1 MMYLTGD
8 QGRVVDN
15 GDMVVLGRMDGDSQ
29 VKLRGIRIEL
39 EDISNSI
46 MKTSKG
52 LVTEAVVIVRGEGA
66 SQFLVAFVVLAKE
79 YDTTASQ
86 PLLDRLLKELPLP
99 TYMRPTVTIALEA
112 LPVTGRGKL
121 DTHALAD
128 YPLPEVNQTD
138 DNGEEE
144 LTEME
149 SRLKAVWR
157 EVLSEV
163 DANLAIKRSS
173 DFFSVGGNSLLL
185 TQLRIRIRSV
195 FNVDIP
201 LPELFQSSTLET
213 LAARL
218 EGSRKGRVIDWDDE
232 TRVSE
237 DLVPSALSARP
248 LAKKDGP
255 FVVALTG
262 ATGFL
267 GSGLLR
273 HLEANPNVSRIH
285 CLALRGNRTLPT
297 STSKVATHA
306 GDLSLPYLGMSASEA
321 ADVFSEV
328 DFIIHN
334 GATVSHLKSYQSL
347 RGPNVASTKE
357 LIRLSALQ
365 GRRTPIHY
373 VSTAGIAT
381 LTGLPSHPEV
391 TVSTH
396 APVTDGS
403 NGYIASKWASE
414 RFLERLNERVE
425 GGWPVYIHRPSS
437 ITSNKDPA
445 SVPASDITHN
455 TLRFS
460 QLLRKIPDF
469 SGGMG
474 AFDFIDVETI
484 SSQIIECMLT
494 SDGKEGEKGEV
505 TYKHQSGEHVV
516 PFENLREF
524 LGHTEEDPVGVLRM
538 DEWVKAA
545 VEAGM
550 DSLVGDFL
558 AATKGNIQMPL
569 LVKGIGKGMNA

>member
-1 MMYLTGD
+1 MYLTGD

-39 EDISNSI
+39 GDISNSI
-46 MKTSKG
+46 MKASKG
-52 LVTEAVVIVRGEGA
+52 MVAEAVVIVRGEGA

-79 YDTTASQ
+79 YDIAASQ
-86 PLLDRLLKELPLP
+86 PILDRLLRELPLP
-99 TYMRPTVTIALEA
+99 TYMRPTLAIAMEA

-128 YPLPEVNQTD
+128 YPLTEANQTD
-138 DNGEEE
+138 DDGEEEE
-144 LTEME
+144 LTEIE

-163 DANLAIKRSS
+163 DANLAIKKSS

-218 EGSRKGRVIDWDDE
+218 EGSRKEQAINWDDE
-232 TRVSE
+232 TRMSE
-237 DLVPSALSARP
+237 DLVSGASNARP
-248 LAKKDGP
+248 LVKKDGP

-285 CLALRGNRTLPT
+285 CLAIRGSRTLPT
-297 STSKVATHA
+297 STSKVVTHA
-306 GDLSLPYLGMSASEA
+306 GDLSLPYLGMSESKA
-321 ADVFSEV
+321 ADVFGGV

-347 RGPNVASTKE
+347 RGPNVSSTKE

-373 VSTAGIAT
+373 VSTAGIAA

-391 TVSTH
+391 TISTH
-396 APVTDGS
+396 APATDGS

-414 RFLERLNERVE
+414 RFLERLNEGVE

-437 ITSNKDPA
+437 ITSNKDPS

-455 TLRFS
+455 TLRYS
-460 QLLRKIPDF
+460 RLLRKIPDF

-484 SSQIIECMLT
+484 SSQIVECMLT

-505 TYKHQSGEHVV
+505 TYKHQSGENVI
-516 PFENLREF
+516 PFKNLREF
-524 LGHTEEDPVGVLRM
+524 LGHTEDDPVGVLGM

-569 LVKGIGKGMNA
+569 LIKGNGKDTNA